1 MRGMLGGG
9 GRGWR
14 NCLMIDNDDELF
26 GMIIVV
32 FFGLNIGV
40 YLLFGSVLGIEDADD
55 IRILL

>member
-32 FFGLNIGV
+32 FLV
-40 YLLFGSVLGIEDADD
+40 YWCVFAIWVCVGN
-55 IRILL
+55 